1 MDEYNIHFKDIDLEI
16 ENIDTSLNELKDEI

>member
-16 ENIDTSLNELKDEI
+16 ENIDTSLHTLNDDI